1 MARVAS
7 SRGPLAGC
15 VSVILSLARQL
26 PPLCTPAEGWR
37 PFGSAINTWSS
48 IMRVFNLGEL
58 CLHKFAVFSYSV
70 LTGYTPEQ
78 YTKTHQRMLHLIA
91 STGVVQLPN
100 CIFCLNLE
108 KNKEKKALEII

>member
-1 MARVAS
+1 MARVGS

-26 PPLCTPAEGWR
+26 PALCTPAEGWR
-37 PFGSAINTWSS
+37 PLGSAINTWSR
-48 IMRVFNLGEL
+48 IIRVFNLGEF

-70 LTGYTPEQ
+70 LDGYAPEQ
-78 YTKTHQRMLHLIA
+78 YTKTHKHMLHLIS